1 MCSQVKDEFFL
12 RILKT
17 PIKMI
22 ARAAEK
28 VTEIHTLKPYM
39 NKGKQPGG

>member
-1 MCSQVKDEFFL
+1 
-12 RILKT
+12 
-17 PIKMI
+17 MI

-39 NKGKQPGG
+39 NKGKQPGGQQMAATRKVRQSDMNFKDG